1 MTPTGRPLRTRL
13 VAAAAS
19 GLALTAAFPPLDQR
33 WVALIALVPLMLAL
47 RGASVRVGALLGL
60 VAGGLFFG
68 ILIYWISYFGYAA
81 WVALVVLELAF
92 WVVFGVLAARASRTL
107 AGRVLGMPLL
117 WIGLEIA
124 RARYPFGGFAWG
136 SIGYTQHSGGSL
148 LPLARVGGVVL
159 VGLACLFVNALIAE
173 AIASPPRRTV
183 VFMAVIVALVLLPG
197 FLPLG
202 LAGPRAGSL
211 DIAAVQGNVPR
222 DRFTSLGRRGRVGP
236 EDFTIVDN
244 HVAET
249 KLLLGQS
256 KPDLIVWPENSFDRD
271 PRINPEM
278 FGPVVSLIDR
288 IGAPLLAGAI
298 LDAADDR
305 FTNTNLL
312 IEPTGQIK
320 QQYDKVHLVPFGEYV
335 PIHFIRSIVPA
346 LDRELPSD
354 AIHGKKLVVFHVGEA
369 RIGTLICFEST
380 YPELARGLVRDG
392 AQILIVTT
400 NNASFGT
407 SPAAR
412 QHLAMSQMRAV
423 ELGRSVVHAAISGIS
438 AVIQPNGK
446 ITQEAGLFR
455 PALLRARLPLATGE
469 TPYARYGSAIE
480 NGIGAGALLFALT
493 PFVLGRKKRVGEP

>member
-1 MTPTGRPLRTRL
+1 
-13 VAAAAS
+13 
-19 GLALTAAFPPLDQR
+19 
-33 WVALIALVPLMLAL
+33 
-47 RGASVRVGALLGL
+47 
-60 VAGGLFFG
+60 
-68 ILIYWISYFGYAA
+68 
-81 WVALVVLELAF
+81 
-92 WVVFGVLAARASRTL
+92 
-107 AGRVLGMPLL
+107 
-117 WIGLEIA
+117 
-124 RARYPFGGFAWG
+124 
-136 SIGYTQHSGGSL
+136 
-148 LPLARVGGVVL
+148 
-159 VGLACLFVNALIAE
+159 VNALIAE
-173 AIASPPRRTV
+173 AFASRAWRTAVLVAIIA
-183 VFMAVIVALVLLPG
+183 ALVLLPG
-197 FLPLG
+197 LLPLG
-202 LAGPRAGSL
+202 LAGPQAGTL
-211 DIAAVQGNVPR
+211 DVAAIQGNVPR
-222 DRFTSLGRRGRVGP
+222 NRFTSLGRRGRVGP
-236 EDFTIVDN
+236 EDFTVVDN

-249 KLLLGQS
+249 KRLLGQPP
-256 KPDLIVWPENSFDRD
+256 PDLIVWPENSFDRD

-278 FGPVVSLIDR
+278 FGPVVTLIDR

-298 LDAADDR
+298 LDAGDR

-312 IEPTGQIK
+312 IEPTGQIV

-335 PIHFIRSIVPA
+335 PIHFFRSIVPA

-354 AIHGKKLVVFHVGEA
+354 AIPGRKLVVFHVGAA

-480 NGIGAGALLFALT
+480 VGIGAGALLFALA
-493 PFVLGRKKRVGEP
+493 PFVGVRARKEGRMEESES

>member
-1 MTPTGRPLRTRL
+1 MRL
-13 VAAAAS
+13 VAAVVS

-33 WVALIALVPLMLAL
+33 WVALIALVPLLWAL
-47 RGASVRVGALLGL
+47 RGASARAGALLGL
-60 VAGGLFFG
+60 VTGAVFFG

-81 WVALVVLELAF
+81 WGALVALETSFL
-92 WVVFGVLAARASRTL
+92 VVFGILGARASRTL
-107 AGRVLGMPLL
+107 AGRLLGVPLL
-117 WIGLEIA
+117 WTGLEIA

-136 SIGYTQHSGGSL
+136 SLGYSQHSGGSL
-148 LPLARVGGVVL
+148 LPLARVGGVVA
-159 VGLACLFVNALIAE
+159 VGLVCVAVNALIAE
-173 AIASPPRRTV
+173 SIASRARRTAALV
-183 VFMAVIVALVLLPG
+183 AVIAALVLLPG
-197 FLPLG
+197 LLPLG
-202 LAGPRAGSL
+202 LAGPQAGTL
-211 DIAAVQGNVPR
+211 DVASIQGNVPR

-244 HVAET
+244 HLRET
-249 KLLLGQS
+249 KLLLSQP

-271 PRINPEM
+271 PRLNADM
-278 FGPVVSLIDR
+278 FDPVVQTLHQ

-298 LDAADDR
+298 LDAGAR

-312 IEPTGQIK
+312 IEPDGRIVRR
-320 QQYDKVHLVPFGEYV
+320 YDKVHLVPFGEYV
-335 PIHFIRSIVPA
+335 PIHFFRSIVPA

-354 AIHGKKLVVFHVGEA
+354 AIPGRKLVVFRVGGA

-380 YPELARGLVRDG
+380 YPELARSLVRDG
-392 AQILIVTT
+392 AQILVVTT

-423 ELGRSVVHAAISGIS
+423 ELGRAVVHAAISGIS
-438 AVIQPNGK
+438 AVIQPDGK

-480 NGIGAGALLFALT
+480 IGIGAGAFLFSLAPLV
-493 PFVLGRKKRVGEP
+493 FGRKRKVGES